1 MTMARKLMII
11 CILMLVAMKGWAQE
25 ELRIND
31 LFDGSYK
38 RNKNA
43 IEVVI
48 KGDQLKR
55 YRLKVFRSLTI
66 KNSPKDFER
75 MERLVVADEK
85 NAVSKE
91 TGRIGEKLYYGF
103 YCFPAHMGNLR
114 YVFYRNSSLREVES
128 NEVTLVYIEGNVTME
143 ELKKMFKK

>member
-25 ELRIND
+25 GLRIND
-31 LFDGSYK
+31 LVDGSYK

-55 YRLKVFRSLTI
+55 YHLKVFRSLTI

-103 YCFPAHMGNLR
+103 YCFPAHKGNLR